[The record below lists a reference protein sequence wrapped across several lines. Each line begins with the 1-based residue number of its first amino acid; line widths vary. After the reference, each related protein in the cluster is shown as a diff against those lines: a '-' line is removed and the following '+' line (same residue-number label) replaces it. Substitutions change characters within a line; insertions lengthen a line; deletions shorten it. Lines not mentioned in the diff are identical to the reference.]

1 MAEGEKKTNWDQ
13 ALDVIKKIR
22 VLEAKG
28 DRTNRDL
35 MSLQTKLRHLLGQK
49 PPRVERRGKTRI
61 DRRKKVSEDRRGRAR
76 KGNLKE
82 RRSK

>member
-1 MAEGEKKTNWDQ
+1 MAEKEKRTNWDQ
-13 ALDVIKKIR
+13 ALGVIKEIR
-22 VLEAKG
+22 VLEVKG

-49 PPRVERRGKTRI
+49 PPRIERRTKTRI
-61 DRRKKVSEDRRGRAR
+61 DRRKPVSVDRRAR
-76 KGNLKE
+76 PRKKSEKE